1 MRNMGEDEMV
11 KCFGGATALVMIP
24 VVAAIAP
31 LSACAHEVDGIAAKV
46 GSETILRSDV
56 LEELRRMGER
66 DESRYEQAR
75 NDMIDRKL
83 ILKAAAESKMTM
95 QEWVVE
101 NRVREIIGKTF
112 GGDRSK
118 LMETLARQKISYPEW
133 FARMKEDMVI
143 SAMRWNVVDKNV
155 VASPSAMRKEYEE
168 NPDKYAADH
177 KVSVSVLMLSPDEA
191 GKRDE
196 MSERIKTED
205 IVALG
210 GRKYE
215 NVKPEEQFKPE
226 ICREIEARPNGT
238 ISHWIEID
246 GWSFLIRKD
255 ADTSS
260 KTLSFDEAYD
270 MVEAAVKEAEAERLY
285 KAWIERLRAE
295 TYIKVF

>member
-1 MRNMGEDEMV
+1 MA
-11 KCFGGATALVMIP
+11 KCFGGATALACGMIS
-24 VVAAIAP
+24 VVAAIAT
-31 LSACAHEVDGIAAKV
+31 LSTLAHEVDGIAAKV

-56 LEELRRMGER
+56 YEELRRMGER
-66 DESRYEQAR
+66 DESQYEQVR

-83 ILKAAAESKMTM
+83 ILKAASEAKMTM

-101 NRVREIIGKTF
+101 NRVREMISKAF

-118 LMETLARQKISYPEW
+118 LMETLAKQKISYQEW
-133 FARMKEDMVI
+133 FAKIKEDMVV

-177 KVSVSVLMLSPDEA
+177 KVSVSILMLSPDEID
-191 GKRDE
+191 KRDE
-196 MSERIKTED
+196 MSERIKKED

-226 ICREIEARPNGT
+226 ICREIEAMPNGT

-246 GWSFLIRKD
+246 GWSFLIKKD
-255 ADTSS
+255 SDTSS

-270 MVEAAVKEAEAERLY
+270 MVEAAVKETEADRLY

-295 TYIKVF
+295 AYIKVF